1 MDQRIET
8 NWSITLAGVTHPG
21 VSWMRIFQGS
31 RSQFPSQATRTW
43 PSSGSPR
50 ITHSALQEVEPSQK
64 VIVFLLFSH
73 VFPVSLSRSFAPS
86 YLVGSEGSTPCLLPR
101 IASFLLRVNSL
112 VWSSSPAPQRQNIN
126 PDRAEHQDVFQCRN
140 TREHYGFFA
149 QKFSGHS
156 KP

>member
-1 MDQRIET
+1 MDQRVET

-21 VSWMRIFQGS
+21 VSRMRILQGS

-64 VIVFLLFSH
+64 VIVFSPVFACFSC
-73 VFPVSLSRSFAPS
+73 FSLSVVCSLLLGWLR
-86 YLVGSEGSTPCLLPR
+86 GSTPCLLPR

-140 TREHYGFFA
+140 TREHYGFSA